1 VPRKSEWLERLPA
14 ILTQIRALP
23 APVVDRATVEGLFG
37 VRRREA
43 IRLLH
48 RFGGFQAGK
57 TFLISR
63 DELLRQL
70 DNLEATDDFRAE
82 SKRRRRLA
90 DDLATMREDVTAR
103 RVPIAAS
110 HQTTSGSIKQL
121 GPNVRLKPD
130 RLEIEFKSPEELLT
144 RLFELART
152 IASDFEGFTKL
163 LEVPQ

>member
-14 ILTQIRALP
+14 ILTQIRGLP
-23 APVVDRATVEGLFG
+23 APVVDRATVEGLFS

-63 DELLRQL
+63 DDLLRQL
-70 DNLEATDDFRAE
+70 ENLEATDDFRAE

-90 DDLATMREDVTAR
+90 DDLASIRQDVTAR
-103 RVPIAAS
+103 RVPIAANY
-110 HQTTSGSIKQL
+110 QTRSASIKQL
-121 GPNVRLKPD
+121 GPNVRFSPG
-130 RLEIEFKSPEELLT
+130 RLEVEFRSPEELLT